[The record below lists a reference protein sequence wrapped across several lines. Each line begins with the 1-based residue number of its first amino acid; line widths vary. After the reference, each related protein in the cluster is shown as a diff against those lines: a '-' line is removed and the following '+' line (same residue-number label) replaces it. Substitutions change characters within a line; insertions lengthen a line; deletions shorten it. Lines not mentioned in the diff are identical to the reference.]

1 MIELSK
7 GSLIILIGG
16 IAIIL
21 ITLFSFF
28 LFNASLVAN
37 TDYGGDFLLFR
48 EGYAN
53 YPKNSNYNYFDQW
66 KHAIILPDK
75 CPSIESINCRDGNVS
90 RPFIKDK
97 GGNYGLGI
105 VIMLLVFGCT
115 ILLYHSRNNELIS
128 TPTKV
133 QYLIFLLFIF
143 LSIISVF
150 IVLNQKIPTV
160 PATSNIE
167 DIPEPDAVQAKNN
180 DLSEALFGFAI
191 GQQVVIGIIILAL
204 IIRLYFYSKL

>member
-7 GSLIILIGG
+7 GSLILLIGG

-21 ITLFSFF
+21 TTLFSFF
-28 LFNASLVAN
+28 LFNASFVAN
-37 TDYGGDFLLFR
+37 TNYGRNVLIFR

-66 KHAIILPDK
+66 KHAIILPDE
-75 CPSIESINCRDGNVS
+75 CPSIEFINCRDGNVS
-90 RPFIKDK
+90 RPFIKDE

-105 VIMLLVFGCT
+105 VIMLLVLGCI

-160 PATSNIE
+160 TES
-167 DIPEPDAVQAKNN
+167 DAVQAKNN